1 MISTISLRKRKVLPL
16 TRSEIIDHLT
26 GIYTRKNSDY
36 GNSAHHTFV
45 EFGEVALVIRIS
57 DKLSR
62 LESLMSGREQQVGDE
77 SVLDTLGD
85 AITYL
90 HMLVAEIDTAD
101 DGLPESISKARQANI
116 GRTYELLKETKNC
129 DLTKAGISLQ
139 PFRSHLLS
147 IWRTGS
153 MQLRRDLYLGLAHY
167 LLREYERMSAA

>member
-1 MISTISLRKRKVLPL
+1 MKRKVFPL

-26 GIYTRKNSDY
+26 DIYARKNSDY
-36 GNSAHHTFV
+36 GNSAHYTFV

-85 AITYL
+85 AVTYL
-90 HMLVAEIDTAD
+90 HMLVAEIDTAVD
-101 DGLPESISKARQANI
+101 DLPEALSKARQDNI
-116 GRTYELLKETKNC
+116 ARVYELFKETKQH
-129 DLTKAGISLQ
+129 DLAKPGISLQ

-147 IWRTGS
+147 IWRLES
-153 MQLRRDLYLGLAHY
+153 VDLRRNLYLGLAHY
-167 LLREYERMSAA
+167 LLREYAHMSAA